1 LDDLG
6 VVIRLDCDSEYLARA
21 SDRPF
26 AFLSDFLRMPIRPR
40 KIAAAPR
47 NAPRQARAQATVTAI
62 LEATIRILERE
73 GMDAA
78 TTTRIAEVAGVSVGT
93 LYQYFA
99 HRDAILDAL
108 QDREFQRALTL
119 MGSVLSDDNL
129 TKNPR
134 ETVTAVVRGL
144 GQLYASCPALH
155 RVLVIEGLRVIEPA
169 RVEAFDLRVV
179 AIIRHFL
186 VATGARVRRDNVEAA
201 AFVIFQAVR
210 AVMLA
215 CLLERPAG
223 LDEDALSEE
232 LVDLVLR
239 YLVDDAP
246 PKKTAKTAKA
256 PKATKAKLRG

>member
-1 LDDLG
+1 
-6 VVIRLDCDSEYLARA
+6 
-21 SDRPF
+21 
-26 AFLSDFLRMPIRPR
+26 MPIRPR
-40 KIAAAPR
+40 KIAPAPR

-99 HRDAILDAL
+99 HRDGILDAL
-108 QDREFQRALTL
+108 QEREFQRALAL
-119 MGSVLSDDNL
+119 MGNVLSNDNL

-134 ETVTAVVRGL
+134 DTVTAVVRGL
-144 GQLYASCPALH
+144 GELYASCPSLH

-186 VATGARVRRDNVEAA
+186 VATGARVRRGNVEAA

-246 PKKTAKTAKA
+246 EPAPKPAPRDEPRKKTKA
-256 PKATKAKLRG
+256 RALRG